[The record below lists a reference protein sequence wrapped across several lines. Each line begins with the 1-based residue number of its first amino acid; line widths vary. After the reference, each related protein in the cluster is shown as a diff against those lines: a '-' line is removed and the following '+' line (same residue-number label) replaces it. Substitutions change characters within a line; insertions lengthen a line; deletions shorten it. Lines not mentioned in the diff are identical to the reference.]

1 MKKLLAI
8 LALSGGALLT
18 FASPASAAGELCYD
32 VNISIAGQTPVA
44 QAGCQALP

>member
-8 LALSGGALLT
+8 LALSGGALFT

-32 VNISIAGQTPVA
+32 VNIAIAGQAPIA
-44 QAGCQALP
+44 QAGCQPLP